1 ADISPQGHISGQRDL
16 SGGSAVLGAADL
28 LEELPDRSP
37 VDRGRHL
44 VHDHHRR
51 HHPRAAAPGATSG
64 ATHVDTGRKGQQS
77 EEDRALGMTVASER
91 EAQPIVSLRGIV
103 KSFRSTEVL
112 HGISL
117 DIHRGETVCVIGP
130 SGSGKST
137 LLRCVNHLE
146 VPDDGLVV
154 VDGDV
159 IGYRLR
165 GTSLHQLGPREL
177 AAQRSVMG
185 MVFQSFNLFP
195 HLTARENIVE
205 APCRVLGL
213 SKAEAGARAE
223 ELMRRVG
230 LDHKLDSYPEQLS
243 GGQQQRVAIARA
255 LAMRP
260 KVMLFDEP
268 TSALDPEMVQEVLS
282 VIRDLAGEG
291 MTLMVVTHEM
301 RFAAEV
307 ADRVVFMDDGRI
319 VEEGPPDRLFG
330 SPSHERTRTF
340 LSKVSA

>member
-1 ADISPQGHISGQRDL
+1 
-16 SGGSAVLGAADL
+16 
-28 LEELPDRSP
+28 
-37 VDRGRHL
+37 
-44 VHDHHRR
+44 
-51 HHPRAAAPGATSG
+51 
-64 ATHVDTGRKGQQS
+64 
-77 EEDRALGMTVASER
+77 MTVGSER
-91 EAQPIVSLRGIV
+91 GAQPIVSLRGIV

-146 VPDDGLVV
+146 IPDDGLVV
-154 VDGDV
+154 VDGSV
-159 IGYRLR
+159 IGYRLQ
-165 GTSLHQLGPREL
+165 GTSLHELGPREL
-177 AAQRSVMG
+177 AAQRSVVG

-205 APCRVLGL
+205 APRRVLGL
-213 SKAEAGARAE
+213 SKTKADARAE

-230 LDHKLDSYPEQLS
+230 LAHRLDSYPEQLS

-291 MTLMVVTHEM
+291 MTMVVVTHEM

-307 ADRVVFMDDGRI
+307 ADRVVFMDEGRI
-319 VEEGPPDRLFG
+319 VEEGPPERLFDA
-330 SPSHERTRTF
+330 PSHDRTRTF

>member
-1 ADISPQGHISGQRDL
+1 
-16 SGGSAVLGAADL
+16 
-28 LEELPDRSP
+28 
-37 VDRGRHL
+37 
-44 VHDHHRR
+44 
-51 HHPRAAAPGATSG
+51 
-64 ATHVDTGRKGQQS
+64 
-77 EEDRALGMTVASER
+77 MTVPSER
-91 EAQPIVSLRGIV
+91 GVAQPIVSLRGIV

-146 VPDDGLVV
+146 TPDDGLVL
-154 VDGDV
+154 VDGSV
-159 IGYRLR
+159 IGYRLS
-165 GTSLHQLGPREL
+165 GTSLHELGPREL
-177 AAQRSVMG
+177 AAQRSSMG
-185 MVFQSFNLFP
+185 MVFQSFSLFP

-205 APCRVLGL
+205 APRRVLGL
-213 SKAEAGARAE
+213 STAKADARAE
-223 ELMRRVG
+223 ELMERVG
-230 LDHKLDSYPEQLS
+230 LVHKLDSYPEQLS

-282 VIRDLAGEG
+282 VIRDLAREG
-291 MTLMVVTHEM
+291 MTMVVVTHEM

-319 VEEGPPDRLFG
+319 IEEGPPDRLFA
-330 SPSHERTRTF
+330 SPSHDRTRTF